1 MILSAML
8 FVQIATS
15 CAPGDSPQTL
25 SAIAS
30 VESGFNT
37 LIINDNNTATQY
49 KPVSVDEAVNI
60 ASGLIGKGHSVDL
73 GVMQINSKNLP
84 ALRLSVEDAFDA
96 CHSIRA
102 GAKILRD
109 NYQMAL
115 KTAFSRYNTGDEK
128 KGFAN
133 GYVSKILTAAKVP
146 DINGMSEKRRV
157 TLEPLATERQQ
168 VEEAPRVHL
177 VSDILHGIET
187 PENTSLRDSGS
198 VSLNLFSGLAVT
210 DSNQKTATP

>member
-1 MILSAML
+1 MILSAIL
-8 FVQIATS
+8 FAQIATS

-37 LIINDNNTATQY
+37 LIINDNDAVKQY
-49 KPVSVDEAVNI
+49 KPASIEEAVSI
-60 ASGLIGKGHSVDL
+60 ASGLISRGHSIDL
-73 GVMQINSKNLP
+73 GLMQINSKNLP
-84 ALRLSVEDAFDA
+84 SLHLSVEDAFDA
-96 CHSIRA
+96 CHSIHA

-133 GYVSKILTAAKVP
+133 GYVHKILTAAKVP
-146 DINGMSEKRRV
+146 DIQGKIDNRRV
-157 TLEPLATERQQ
+157 TLQPLETENPTAEQP
-168 VEEAPRVHL
+168 ARVHV

-187 PENTSLRDSGS
+187 TENTSADSGT
-198 VSLNLFSGLAVT
+198 VSLNLFSGLSV
-210 DSNQKTATP
+210 SEQ